1 MQGVNT
7 KIALYSSLD
16 SVNHHNYF
24 CFMAGKT
31 YKLEKLSYPQIE
43 SLDKEKTVF
52 IIAISPLEEHGP
64 HLPVGVDALNA
75 YFFAEH
81 AAEHIISNH
90 PEYDVALF
98 PLLPVGTQ
106 VYKHIGSF
114 YVKPGTVYD
123 IIYNTGRSLAV
134 YGFINIFVL
143 TAHGTSRQIVAI
155 EKACHRV
162 SKKHK
167 VKMACLSGAITV
179 KFLNGEMYE
188 AIARKLGRYYTE
200 EEKRLLKYDYH
211 AGWWETSMMLKL
223 YPELVDSSYKD
234 LKPYL
239 KNMVTKEVLSE
250 QKQWQGYAG
259 APAMA
264 STAFAEASIEVFSE
278 MSAEMIDRF
287 LQGEDITKDVHSQFF
302 KYPWLYPFFKRNLA
316 IGAVIIVTLIM
327 ICLIFKAYIL

>member
-1 MQGVNT
+1 
-7 KIALYSSLD
+7 
-16 SVNHHNYF
+16 
-24 CFMAGKT
+24 MAGKI
-31 YKLEKLSYPQIE
+31 YNLEKLSYPQIE
-43 SLDKEKTVF
+43 ALDREKTVF
-52 IIAISPLEEHGP
+52 IIAISPLEVHGP

-75 YFFAEH
+75 SFFTEH
-81 AAEHIISNH
+81 AAKYIISNH

-114 YVKPGTVYD
+114 YIKPATVYD
-123 IIYNTGRSLAV
+123 LIYNTGRSLAV

-162 SKKHK
+162 TKKHK
-167 VKMACLSGAITV
+167 VRMICLSGAIIAE
-179 KFLNGEMYE
+179 FLHGKMYE

-200 EEKRLLKYDYH
+200 EEKQLLKYDYH
-211 AGWWETSMMLKL
+211 AGWWETSMMLKIH
-223 YPELVDSSYKD
+223 PELVDNSYKD

-239 KNMVTKEVLSE
+239 KNMATNEVFSE
-250 QKQWQGYAG
+250 QEHWQGYAG

-278 MSAEMIDRF
+278 MSAIIIDRF
-287 LQGEDITKDVHSQFF
+287 LQGEDVTEDVRSPFF
-302 KYPWLYPFFKRNLA
+302 KYPWFYPFFKRNLT
-316 IGAVIIVTLIM
+316 IGVVIIVFLIM
-327 ICLIFKAYIL
+327 IYLLFEAYIL